1 MVLDTEYTNHTKFV
15 YRLQLTCVSLW
26 QQPAVYKARRV
37 GCHWEQRPN
46 GSRYRVHQP
55 QIRNQPHNNHTNL
68 MVSYRAP
75 TTLIRLQTTSHL
87 CLIVATAG
95 SLQGAESRLS
105 LEQRPNGSRYRV
117 PTLNCLQTTAHLC
130 LIVATAGSLQGA
142 EKYTNHTKFVY
153 RLQFTCVSLWQQP
166 AVYKARRVGCHWEQ
180 RPNGSRYRV
189 HQPH

>member
-1 MVLDTEYTNHTKFV
+1 MVLDTEYTNHATFVYRLQLTCVSLWQQPAVYKARRVGCHWEQRPNGSRYRVHQPRYIRLQTTAHLCLIVATAGSLQGAEKYTNHTKFV

-55 QIRNQPHNNHTNL
+55 R
-68 MVSYRAP
+68 Y
-75 TTLIRLQTTSHL
+75 IRLQTTSHL

-105 LEQRPNGSRYRV
+105 LG
-117 PTLNCLQTTAHLC
+117 
-130 LIVATAGSLQGA
+130 
-142 EKYTNHTKFVY
+142 TK
-153 RLQFTCVSLWQQP
+153 T
-166 AVYKARRVGCHWEQ
+166 
-180 RPNGSRYRV
+180 
-189 HQPH
+189 